1 MRPGFLLS
9 EVATGLRRSI
19 SMALSIVI
27 VTTVSL
33 FFLGTGLLAERQ
45 VDAAK
50 GYWYDKVEVS
60 IFLCT
65 ERSNEP
71 NCKSKAVAPAQ
82 REAVAGLLDSMKPP
96 VAEYYYES
104 QDEAYNRF
112 TEQFKDNPSFADT
125 PKAAIPEAYRVKLT
139 DPAEYRL
146 VHDAFV
152 GAPGVAAVKDI
163 REVLDPL
170 FKALNLLTTIALC
183 LAGVLLLCAVLLTA
197 TTIRQ
202 VAWSRRREVTIK
214 RIVGAS
220 KLTIGLPFALE
231 VLLSSLLGAAFAVLA
246 LWAMVRYGVSGLAQR
261 FQDFAWVG
269 EVDVLM
275 LSPWLFL
282 LAAVVAVVVS
292 WAALSR
298 YVRI

>member
-9 EVATGLRRSI
+9 EVVTGLRRSV

-45 VDAAK
+45 IEAAK

-71 NCKSKAVAPAQ
+71 NCNGKAVTPQQ
-82 REAVAGLLDSMKPP
+82 RQAVAALLDSMKPP

-104 QDEAYNRF
+104 QDEAYARF
-112 TEQFKDNPSFADT
+112 KEQFKDNPSFADT
-125 PKAAIPEAYRVKLT
+125 PKAAIPEAYRVKLD
-139 DPAEYRL
+139 DPGEYRL
-146 VHDAFV
+146 VYDAFT

-170 FKALNLLTTIALC
+170 FKALNLLTTIALS
-183 LAGVLLLCAVLLTA
+183 LAGVLLLCAVLLTS

-220 KLTIGLPFALE
+220 KLTIGLPFAIE
-231 VLLSSLLGAAFAVLA
+231 VLLSSLLGAGLAVLA
-246 LWAMVRYGVSGLAQR
+246 LWATVRYGVSELSAR

-269 EVDVLM
+269 EIDVLL

-282 LAAVVAVVVS
+282 VAAVVALVVS